1 MAASGQF
8 IAPTVHVFHTNADI
22 AARLA
27 GIVNRSAFPV
37 IENLKRGIDIT
48 SISSI
53 LTDPGPVERV
63 NDLNCLIIG
72 SEGHDDSEFDS
83 TTALAVA
90 FSGDILIVGKSAELF
105 KKRLAKYVKFSEIL
119 DLPMNDP
126 LFAEALNLKLET
138 IALGM
143 SMKDQIHHKVENT
156 ANLQVNIFKV
166 IIKIIENKDSYTRF
180 HSHSVTKWSRM
191 LGRRLG
197 LSESDLTTLG
207 LGAVLHDIGKIGVP
221 ERILNKA
228 SGLTDA
234 EMVFMRLHPVIG
246 ADLLAPLESV
256 RDTLPIVMH
265 HHERWDGKGY
275 PDGIAGDEIPFNARI
290 VAVADAFDTM
300 QTRRS
305 YKEPMTLDACIEQI
319 KQHSGTQFDP
329 NIVPFMVELITEEI
343 KKTDIDRPMLDI

>member
-1 MAASGQF
+1 MAASDQI
-8 IAPTVHVFHTNADI
+8 IAPAVHVFHSNADI
-22 AARLA
+22 AAKLA
-27 GIVNRSAFPV
+27 GSVNRSAFPV
-37 IENLKRGIDIT
+37 VENLKRGIDIT

-53 LTDPGPVERV
+53 LTDPDPVDRSS
-63 NDLNCLIIG
+63 DLNCLIIG
-72 SEGHDDSEFDS
+72 ADGQDDSEFDS

-90 FSGDILIVGKSAELF
+90 FSGDILIVGESAEPF
-105 KKRLAKYVKFSEIL
+105 RKRLAKYVKFSETL
-119 DLPMNDP
+119 DLSLTDP
-126 LFAEALNLKLET
+126 LFSEALNLKLET

-143 SMKDQIHHKVENT
+143 TLKDQIHNKVENT

-191 LGRRLG
+191 LGRRIG
-197 LSESDLTTLG
+197 LSEADLTTLG

-234 EMVFMRLHPVIG
+234 EMEFMRLHPVIG

-275 PDGIAGDEIPFNARI
+275 PDGIAGEDIPFNARI

-319 KQHSGTQFDP
+319 RLNSGTQFDP
-329 NIVPFMVELITEEI
+329 KLVPVMIDLIKEEI